1 MLGSYGVAMST
12 RFNGFGD
19 TLTVKVDDQIGRSMT
34 PEADVVELGDNVIL
48 FPFGGR
54 RASLQA

>member
-1 MLGSYGVAMST
+1 MRAAHGARAHAT
-12 RFNGFGD
+12 RACD